1 MLPNEK
7 RKYKELYNLITA
19 EKLNIKEFK
28 DAATDKLKFLDI
40 RVLDAD
46 RLSTFKRLSSLIETK
61 LKIKVV
67 RGTGGRAN
75 KDFTLNPDKI
85 NSPYNKFRIL
95 IKPEK
100 GSKPQDNDHETLSA
114 YCTAQAMTGSKD
126 FSEKALSQLKNVDG
140 VSLKDAYKKCGVD
153 WLESSII
160 HESCCRIYLF
170 DEIIYPIIILKNIR
184 EK

>member
-61 LKIKVV
+61 LKIKDYQ
-67 RGTGGRAN
+67 R
-75 KDFTLNPDKI
+75 
-85 NSPYNKFRIL
+85 
-95 IKPEK
+95 
-100 GSKPQDNDHETLSA
+100 
-114 YCTAQAMTGSKD
+114 
-126 FSEKALSQLKNVDG
+126 
-140 VSLKDAYKKCGVD
+140 
-153 WLESSII
+153 
-160 HESCCRIYLF
+160 
-170 DEIIYPIIILKNIR
+170 
-184 EK
+184 